1 MKKIAKSVTHKV
13 EKVGEKAKSKVS
25 SVSSA
30 GKNGSDKG
38 SPEGGT
44 PEKLDNRYL
53 LVQKYRPRGTLIKR
67 RGQGGHRPKEN
78 NCLWQKCIIQISN
91 LL

>member
-44 PEKLDNRYL
+44 PEKLDNRYFYKSL
-53 LVQKYRPRGTLIKR
+53 DQGR
-67 RGQGGHRPKEN
+67 R
-78 NCLWQKCIIQISN
+78 
-91 LL
+91 